1 MRRFRLKT
9 FLFAAA
15 VVLAA
20 CDPHE
25 FPVSDGGDAMRDFS
39 LKLVFD
45 DELPDHQQVLPTK
58 AEEAAQPRYTILLWR
73 YEREGAFGLDP
84 DYIYSFTRSAIAELD
99 TTIYLPVR
107 PAKYRVAAWVD
118 WTGGDAGSGY
128 DTSDPEHIVFPAEY
142 PTGEHARDAFT
153 MVMDYDPSG
162 YLTVG
167 ETYQKTVTLRRPVA
181 QLRIVAPEALTFLA
195 MTGLDPSQMQAT
207 VRYKQPIYEGYNV
220 LMGTLVGSR
229 EGVSLTGTPRF
240 DASGELVFL
249 SDFVFFPDE
258 SAKVTIDFTLSDLVG
273 KQIIVFSGEV
283 PLRSSH
289 STTVSFD
296 TPYGGDEKPGGIG
309 ISPGFDDEIEVP
321 ID

>member
-1 MRRFRLKT
+1 MRRLRIPTLLLT
-9 FLFAAA
+9 AA

-25 FPVSDGGDAMRDFS
+25 FPVSEGGDPMRDFS
-39 LKLVFD
+39 LRLVFD
-45 DELPDHQQVLPTK
+45 EELPEHQQVLPTK
-58 AEEAAQPRYTILLWR
+58 AGETAQPRYMVLLWR

-84 DYIYSFTRSAIAELD
+84 DYSYSFTRSALADLD

-153 MVMDYDPSG
+153 MVTDYDLSG
-162 YLTVG
+162 YLTAG
-167 ETYQKTVTLRRPVA
+167 ETFQKTVTLRRPVA
-181 QLRIVAPEALTFLA
+181 QLRIVAPEALSFLA
-195 MTGLDPSQMQAT
+195 LTGLEPSQMKAT
-207 VRYKQPIYEGYNV
+207 LRYMQPIYEGYNI

-229 EGVSLTGTPRF
+229 SGVTLTGTPRY

-249 SDFVFFPDE
+249 SDFLFFPDE
-258 SAKVTIDFTLSDLVG
+258 SATVSIEFTLTDLSG
-273 KQIIVFSGEV
+273 KQIIYFAGEV
-283 PLRSSH
+283 PLRGSH

-296 TPYGGDEKPGGIG
+296 TPYGGDDKPGGIG

-321 ID
+321 I